1 MITRFRDTGVA
12 RSESGA
18 TAILIAISMV
28 VLMGFTAVA
37 VDSGILFSDRRQQQ
51 SAADGG
57 ALAAVQF
64 AKTTLATSNCGA
76 LSGIDYAAC
85 RGAEEAID
93 VVEGTLP
100 GRYALVGDWDTC
112 VDATKP
118 AEFTQTS
125 TLSDCISFTDNL
137 QKARVVLPGTE
148 VDTAFAGVIGVNTVK
163 VGAFAEALM
172 DLHQSGG
179 VLPFAVGP
187 AGAGSNQACFTAQ
200 SSGNL
205 NIDPC
210 TTSTEGN
217 FGKLNLRLY
226 GNATLD
232 TPEICTGGTAQ
243 RMSTNI
249 VLGSDHPIEV
259 AAKSPGTVNDN
270 TNCALITN
278 PVDEVETWT
287 GNAAGALAD
296 GFFNGIGSP
305 VVEGRLSCK
314 DGDATENP
322 AQGFVSQDCVDI
334 NNNLPEAI
342 DHTPLWYYITPGAN
356 SEVVGG
362 ACAPGGGA
370 VTNRAEMVACL
381 AGWNAWPT
389 ATGLAHTM
397 SLFEPELSD
406 SPRFAAVPILN
417 NNPGGGFGTYLI
429 TGFLPIYIETIY
441 FKCNANTCDMVH
453 SPGENSDAAQPSA
466 CPSPL
471 TATISSCGWE
481 SNGNKGIEAVSSFVM
496 TLDMLD
502 PEVAENFPN
511 QDGTIVFNLS
521 N

>member
-1 MITRFRDTGVA
+1 MRIIREFTRLTTRIRETLII

-18 TAILIAISMV
+18 TAVLIAISMV

-37 VDSGILFSDRRQQQ
+37 VDSGILFNDRRQQQ

-76 LSGIDYAAC
+76 LSGVDYAAC

-112 VDATKP
+112 VDGNKP
-118 AEFTQTS
+118 AEFTQSS
-125 TLSDCISFTDNL
+125 TLSDCISFTANL

-148 VDTAFAGVIGVNTVK
+148 VDTAFAHVIGVDSVR
-163 VGAFAEALM
+163 VGAFAEASM
-172 DLHQSGG
+172 DLNQSGG

-187 AGAGSNQACFTAQ
+187 TAAGSNQACFTAQ

-205 NIDPC
+205 DIDPC

-226 GNATLD
+226 GNAALN
-232 TPEICTGGTAQ
+232 TPEICSGGTAQ

-249 VLGSDHPIEV
+249 LLGSDHPIEV
-259 AAKSPGTVNDN
+259 TGKSPGTVNDD

-278 PVDEVETWT
+278 PVDQVETWT

-296 GFFNGIGSP
+296 GFFNGIATP
-305 VVEGRLSCK
+305 ALEGRLTCK

-322 AQGFVSQDCVDI
+322 AQGFSSQGCVDI
-334 NNNLPEAI
+334 INTIPEEI
-342 DHTPLWYYITPGAN
+342 DHTPLWYYITPGA
-356 SEVVGG
+356 SDESGG
-362 ACAPGGGA
+362 ACVPAI
-370 VTNRAEMVACL
+370 TDRAGMDACL
-381 AGWNAWPT
+381 TAWK
-389 ATGLAHTM
+389 AWGGHTV
-397 SLFEPELSD
+397 SLFEPELSA
-406 SPRFAAVPILN
+406 SPRFAAVPVLDN
-417 NNPGGGFGTYLI
+417 DPGGGFGTYLI

-441 FKCNANTCDMVH
+441 FKCNANTCDVVH
-453 SPGENSDAAQPSA
+453 SPGEHSDDAQPPA

-471 TATISSCGWE
+471 TASISSCGWPN
-481 SNGNKGIEAVSSFVM
+481 NGNKGIEAVSSFVM
-496 TLDMLD
+496 TLDMLA
-502 PEVAENFPN
+502 PEVAKNFPN
-511 QDGTIVFNLS
+511 QEGTIVFNLS
-521 N
+521 S